1 MRVFKQRK
9 TSPSPGMEWL
19 KSVNQLCSPRSFRLF
34 GANRTLLSS
43 SGTVKV
49 VSILALTRGVLASDE
64 NKKVTLGH
72 QPEIN
77 IGTLGHVDNGKSTIV
92 QSLTGVWTARHS
104 EELRRGITIRVGY
117 ADASFYE
124 CPSCEPPSNY
134 STSKICPN
142 CKSETKFLRSV
153 SFVDC
158 PGHHSLMVTMLSG
171 AAIMDGALF
180 VISSNVKCPQAQDRE
195 HLLAAEMVG
204 LQKLVVVQNKI
215 DVVDRERAKQNY
227 FEIKEFTKGTVAG
240 KAPIIPVSA
249 QHKLNMDVLIGA
261 IQERIPTPKRDHVL
275 SARMSILRSFDVNR
289 PGTEAEALTG
299 GVVGGSVV
307 QGVFRHGEDVE
318 IRPGIKTEEANK
330 IRYEPLMAKVE
341 SLQAGGGEVKQA
353 APGGL
358 IAMRT
363 DLDPSVTKSDG
374 LVGNVLGRVGTLPT
388 SLDKVSLDVELFEK
402 AVGTEQLVPVQKIKM
417 NEPLV
422 LNAGT
427 AVTSG
432 VVVSA
437 REDLADVVLKKPI
450 CSDPGSKVALS
461 RRIGESW
468 RLIGFGTLR

>member
-1 MRVFKQRK
+1 
-9 TSPSPGMEWL
+9 
-19 KSVNQLCSPRSFRLF
+19 
-34 GANRTLLSS
+34 
-43 SGTVKV
+43 
-49 VSILALTRGVLASDE
+49 
-64 NKKVTLGH
+64 
-72 QPEIN
+72 
-77 IGTLGHVDNGKSTIV
+77 
-92 QSLTGVWTARHS
+92 
-104 EELRRGITIRVGY
+104 
-117 ADASFYE
+117 
-124 CPSCEPPSNY
+124 
-134 STSKICPN
+134 
-142 CKSETKFLRSV
+142 
-153 SFVDC
+153 
-158 PGHHSLMVTMLSG
+158 
-171 AAIMDGALF
+171 MDGALF

-227 FEIKEFTKGTVAG
+227 DEIKEFTKGTVAE

-307 QGVFRHGEDVE
+307 QGVFKHGEDVE

-330 IRYEPLMAKVE
+330 IRYEPLMARVE

-388 SLDKVSLDVELFEK
+388 TLDKVSLDVELFEK